1 MKLRIAYLF
10 TGLVNK
16 VFSSIKRFP
25 VTLFIALVTA
35 ILLIYQNHNYPL
47 VTNEIRSIIKRLA
60 MVSALGIPI
69 SLCVKMFLE
78 RRLEIKKYVRVIIYL
93 VLLIPLIYFYYLL
106 KDESIVSTIRYIG
119 FTLVFYVAFTFIP
132 YFYRRNNYEMY
143 VVKLFTNFFITY
155 LYSIILYGGLSA
167 IIFTIDKLFNINM
180 NGKVYVD
187 ILILVGTVFAPAYFL
202 SSIPRYEET
211 IDASSYSKVLNVLIM
226 YIITPITIAYSI
238 IMYAFFI
245 KIIITGIW
253 PNNLISNLVLW
264 YSLISIL
271 VIFFIYPLK
280 NTNKFTRNFVIW
292 FPRLILP
299 IILMMFISMGIRINV
314 YGITEPRYLV
324 MIAGIWV
331 FINMT
336 YIGFGKNIKNIF
348 LTVSLVVFS
357 IVSVLGPFSSYSISK
372 SSQNN
377 RFEKI
382 LQKNDMIINETVV
395 KISNEI
401 SENDNRDLTS
411 IIYYFDNNHKL
422 KDLKY
427 LPENFNID
435 DIEKV
440 FGFKPD
446 YNIPKNNDG
455 MNNVSYYLEDSEKIF
470 SIEDYTYFI
479 DYNNYPVK
487 ANYNN
492 GINSST
498 NDNLTIV
505 HSDGGSQLKIMNEKQ
520 EIYKVDINEVANK
533 ISEKSAGKD
542 MRSIGDMT
550 FTDENDKIKIKLVF
564 KNIYGSINNNKMK
577 LLEANFYIF
586 IKLK

>member
-1 MKLRIAYLF
+1 MKLRVAHLF
-10 TGLVNK
+10 KVVVNK
-16 VFSSIKRFP
+16 FFSSIKRFP
-25 VTLFIALVTA
+25 ITLFIALITA
-35 ILLIYQNHNYPL
+35 ILLIYQNHNYDL
-47 VTNEIRSIIKRLA
+47 VTNETRGLIKRLA

-78 RRLEIKKYVRVIIYL
+78 RKLELKTPIKIIIYL
-93 VLLIPLIYFYYLL
+93 ASLVPLIYFYYVL
-106 KDESIVSTIRYIG
+106 KDENIVSITRYIG
-119 FTLVFYVAFTFIP
+119 FTIAFYLTFTFIP

-155 LYSIILYGGLSA
+155 LYSLILYGGLAA

-187 ILILVGTVFAPAYFL
+187 MLIFVSAVFAPAYFL
-202 SSIPRYEET
+202 SSVPRHEET
-211 IDASSYSKVLNVLIM
+211 IASSSYSKVLSVLIM
-226 YIITPITIAYSI
+226 YIITPIIIAYSA

-245 KIIITGIW
+245 KIIITGVW
-253 PNNLISNLVLW
+253 PNNLISNLILW
-264 YSLISIL
+264 YSLISAL

-280 NTNKFTRNFVIW
+280 DINKFTRNFVIW

-299 IILMMFISMGIRINV
+299 IIIMMFISMGTRINA

-331 FINMT
+331 FINMI
-336 YIGFGKNIKNIF
+336 YVGFSKIKKNIL
-348 LTVSLVVFS
+348 LTISLVIFS
-357 IVSVLGPFSSYSISK
+357 IVSVLGPFSSYSLSK

-382 LQKNDMIINETVV
+382 LRRNNMIINETVM
-395 KISNEI
+395 KNSNGI

-411 IIYYFDNNHKL
+411 IIYYFNNHQKL

-427 LPENFNID
+427 IPKNFNID

-446 YNIPKNNDG
+446 YNITENNAG
-455 MNNVSYYLEDSEKIF
+455 MNNVSYYLNDTEKIF
-470 SIEDYTYFI
+470 PIQDYTYFV
-479 DYNNYPVK
+479 DYNNYVVK
-487 ANYNN
+487 ANDNN
-492 GINSST
+492 VVNISK
-498 NDNLTIV
+498 DDLTIV
-505 HSDGGSQLKIMNEKQ
+505 YSGGGSQLKIMKQNQ
-520 EIYKVDINEVANK
+520 EIYKININEVANK
-533 ISEKSAGKD
+533 ISEKSNGKD

-564 KNIYGSINNNKMK
+564 KNMYGSINSNKMN

-586 IKLK
+586 MKLK